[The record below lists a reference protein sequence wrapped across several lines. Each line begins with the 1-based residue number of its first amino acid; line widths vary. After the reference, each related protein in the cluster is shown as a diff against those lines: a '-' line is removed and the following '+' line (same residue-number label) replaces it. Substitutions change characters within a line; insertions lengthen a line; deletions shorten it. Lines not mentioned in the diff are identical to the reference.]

1 MSRSRV
7 ERRCKAL
14 MREGRRCANYI
25 DVERYPDERLCHVH
39 REGFEI
45 DIKMPETV
53 AAQIAEAMN
62 TSPRRVHEVLRQFN
76 RTVYH
81 ISSQKNEK
89 YERQGRSK
97 RILAEEV
104 ETALCCD
111 PQEYRMLVALFRE
124 LAAAMRENDD
134 RLDPLVSLHIGFLI
148 FFAISKFDEGGIDVN
163 TKLVARW
170 IKNFVTPAQFLELYM
185 RYATMRRIVA
195 PLFNTNK

>member
-45 DIKMPETV
+45 DIEMPETV

-62 TSPRRVHEVLRQFN
+62 TSPSRVREVLSQFN
-76 RTVYH
+76 RTVYY
-81 ISSQKNEK
+81 ISFKKNEQ
-89 YERQGRSK
+89 YEDQGRSK
-97 RILAEEV
+97 RILEEEV

-124 LAAAMRENDD
+124 LAVAMRENGE
-134 RLDPLVSLHIGFLI
+134 RLHALVSLHIGFLI
-148 FFAISKFDEGGIDVN
+148 FFALYKFEQNSLDLN

-170 IKNFVTPAQFLELYM
+170 IKKYVTPAQFLELYM
-185 RYATMRRIVA
+185 RYATNRRILN
-195 PLFNTNK
+195 PLFNT

>member
-1 MSRSRV
+1 
-7 ERRCKAL
+7 
-14 MREGRRCANYI
+14 MREGRRCGNYI

-45 DIKMPETV
+45 DIKIPETV

-81 ISSQKNEK
+81 ISSQKNAK

-104 ETALCCD
+104 QTALCCD
-111 PQEYRMLVALFRE
+111 PQEYRMLVALFRK
-124 LAAAMRENDD
+124 LAVVMNDNGEQ
-134 RLDPLVSLHIGFLI
+134 LHALVSLHIGFLI
-148 FFAISKFDEGGIDVN
+148 FFALYKFEQNSLDLN
-163 TKLVARW
+163 TKLVAHW
-170 IKNFVTPAQFLELYM
+170 VKQFVGPSKFLELYV
-185 RYATMRRIVA
+185 RYATTRSVVQT
-195 PLFNTNK
+195 LFNTNT